1 MTAAIAK
8 KKKGKTKS
16 AAGKEKPM
24 KEQRFGE
31 GKIEEK
37 QAALKEAMERGE
49 NAAEQ
54 KEAMERGENAFEQE
68 EAMEKEEK
76 AGKEA
81 EKEKAAK
88 KTIDVKLA
96 AAIAII
102 AVISIAAFF
111 LSQPR
116 PANVSDFWEWNQPSD
131 GKLKMIIV
139 YSDACPKCEVNNSLE
154 IMFTENNIPYTV
166 NTIEQNSAEG
176 QQIIQ
181 DLNLIKLPAFLID
194 GRTIKDSWTVK
205 TKSGSAPL
213 RDTLLFYASKG
224 QAKFEK
230 EVFVFYELSLDNRSH
245 VNMLLGE
252 ACGTAD
258 HMLVTYFADPYDPAT
273 IAASSD
279 MLTLRDMFD
288 DYNAEFVYAYLP
300 TSASQSMQQMFTQ
313 DTIETAIKHLVC
325 ASGLGTEKFTKVE
338 QAIYNAYCDVNSAQ
352 SYQEKVFKCKDGN
365 HFGTPVLGE
374 EMMAIKTAVGLEE
387 DAQYNFCLYSYK
399 DRFDAAKALAAKWQ
413 IDKSPTVVVNCTFET
428 PVEMAHTVI
437 CSYMPDNLLCRK

>member
-24 KEQRFGE
+24 EEQRLGE
-31 GKIEEK
+31 GKTEGR
-37 QAALKEAMERGE
+37 QAALKEAMERE
-49 NAAEQ
+49 
-54 KEAMERGENAFEQE
+54 ENAFEQE

-76 AGKEA
+76 AGKQA

-88 KTIDVKLA
+88 KPIDAKLA

-116 PANVSDFWEWNQPSD
+116 TGDVSDFWEWNQPSD
-131 GKLKMIIV
+131 EKLKMIIV
-139 YSDACPKCEVNNSLE
+139 YSDACPECEVNNSLE
-154 IMFTENNIPYTV
+154 IMFAKNSTPYTV
-166 NTIEQNSAEG
+166 NMIEQNSAEG

-230 EVFVFYELSLDNRSH
+230 EVFVFYELSLDNRPH
-245 VNMLLGE
+245 VNMLLNE
-252 ACGTAD
+252 PCGTAEQ
-258 HMLVTYFADPYDPAT
+258 MEVFYFADPYNLDT
-273 IAASSD
+273 ISTSAD
-279 MLTLRDMFD
+279 METLMDMFD
-288 DYNAEFVYAYLP
+288 DYNAEFVYGYLP
-300 TSASQSMQQMFTQ
+300 TIASLNMEQAFTK
-313 DTIETAIKHLVC
+313 DTIETAAKHLVC
-325 ASGLGTEKFTKVE
+325 ASGLGTEQF
-338 QAIYNAYCDVNSAQ
+338 NALQQSFNIKYCDVNAIE
-352 SYQEKVFKCKDGN
+352 YRDKLYNCKDSN
-365 HFGTPVLGE
+365 RFGTPLLGDE
-374 EMMAIKTAVGLEE
+374 VMESLAQLGLK
-387 DAQYNFCLYSYK
+387 DNMQFNSCLYNYENI
-399 DRFDAAKALAAKWQ
+399 FAASKALAEKWQ